1 MGGGTGNIRTQRW
14 QSGTVGSRTLG
25 SILAGTGGGAGGAR
39 RIYGYYARYG
49 NKNNSPFKDIFDIN
63 YGQFRSRA
71 EFFIGSIY
79 PGSLNV

>member
-39 RIYGYYARYG
+39 RIYGYYATKGLTTNQIY
-49 NKNNSPFKDIFDIN
+49 NDIFNID
-63 YGQFRSRA
+63 YGQFRARSQ
-71 EFFIGSIY
+71 FFIGSIY
-79 PGSLNV
+79 PGLRL

>member
-39 RIYGYYARYG
+39 RIYSYYASFG
-49 NKNNSPFKDIFDIN
+49 NKNISPFKDIFNIN
-63 YGQFRSRA
+63 YGQFRSNYS
-71 EFFIGSIY
+71 FIIG
-79 PGSLNV
+79 

>member
-14 QSGTVGSRTLG
+14 QSGSVGSRTLG

-39 RIYGYYARYG
+39 RIYGYYAKQNG
-49 NKNNSPFKDIFDIN
+49 GAISPFTSIFDIN

-71 EFFIGSIY
+71 QYFIGSV
-79 PGSLNV
+79 LNH

>member
-39 RIYGYYARYG
+39 RIYGYFAKYA
-49 NKNNSPFKDIFDIN
+49 NKNISSYTNIFNIN
-63 YGQFRSRA
+63 YGQYRA
-71 EFFIGSIY
+71 RAQFFIGSTR
-79 PGSLNV
+79 

>member
-25 SILAGTGGGAGGAR
+25 SILAGTGGGAGGTR
-39 RIYGYYARYG
+39 RIYGYYARQNG
-49 NKNNSPFKDIFDIN
+49 GVSPFKSIFDIN

-71 EFFIGSIY
+71 QYFIGSVV
-79 PGSLNV
+79 N